1 MMNVEPSRAQS
12 VERTRS
18 NDSRSSHMSYAS
30 QMSAQEVTQEEAAQL
45 LVDAPIATKI
55 VTILLSKFY
64 KFDFGLGEE
73 KGRDFGLY
81 VSVEDSEGASARAI
95 SGEYTADSG
104 QITTGDNAAHARS
117 TASTCVGRSDALLTT
132 GSAVAS
138 SVVSS
143 EVAAAA
149 TERGGENWR
158 KFSSPTSSIDTPHLE
173 LQTRFGSPSPDR
185 SPLMTTRNRASI
197 GKLGGNHSPVFMAA
211 VIKANNDFLGGTAVP
226 EVSADAEGQQ
236 DVSGAR
242 ANAELSDF
250 SIEPGAVGTEDGDDI
265 FTPISI
271 KINQLRRLSQGLQ
284 SSSECTSSLDRCTS
298 SNDSQPKSVI
308 SNVRST
314 SMDSYGSIDLV
325 FEAPAPPRIVWK
337 YDADEL
343 PEVVGTHQDLG
354 CGDWVEIGH
363 AKHLEGDSLSALA
376 AYRQAAQLE
385 PTNVLHLTHVAFM
398 CYCVGKVSHATSFL
412 R

>member
-1 MMNVEPSRAQS
+1 
-12 VERTRS
+12 
-18 NDSRSSHMSYAS
+18 
-30 QMSAQEVTQEEAAQL
+30 MSAQEVTQEEAAQL

-55 VTILLSKFY
+55 VTILLSKFH
-64 KFDFGLGEE
+64 KFDFGLGE
-73 KGRDFGLY
+73 KGRDFGRCG
-81 VSVEDSEGASARAI
+81 SVEDSEGASARAS
-95 SGEYTADSG
+95 SGENTADSG
-104 QITTGDNAAHARS
+104 QITTGDHAAHARS
-117 TASTCVGRSDALLTT
+117 TASTHVGRSDAHLRT
-132 GSAVAS
+132 GSAAAS
-138 SVVSS
+138 SVVSF

-149 TERGGENWR
+149 TERGGENWG
-158 KFSSPTSSIDTPHLE
+158 KFSSPTSSIDAPHSE
-173 LQTRFGSPSPDR
+173 LQTRLGSPSPDR
-185 SPLMTTRNRASI
+185 SPLMTTRNRTSI

-211 VIKANNDFLGGTAVP
+211 VIKANSDFVGGTAVS

-236 DVSGAR
+236 DVPGTH
-242 ANAELSDF
+242 ANAELNDF
-250 SIEPGAVGTEDGDDI
+250 RIEPVAVGTEDGNGI
-265 FTPISI
+265 PTPKHI

-284 SSSECTSSLDRCTS
+284 SSSECTSSLDKYNS
-298 SNDSQPKSVI
+298 SLDRYNSSIDSQPRSI

-314 SMDSYGSIDLV
+314 SMDSYGSIDLAM
-325 FEAPAPPRIVWK
+325 EASAPPRIVWK

-398 CYCVGKVSHATSFL
+398 CYCIGKVSHATSFL